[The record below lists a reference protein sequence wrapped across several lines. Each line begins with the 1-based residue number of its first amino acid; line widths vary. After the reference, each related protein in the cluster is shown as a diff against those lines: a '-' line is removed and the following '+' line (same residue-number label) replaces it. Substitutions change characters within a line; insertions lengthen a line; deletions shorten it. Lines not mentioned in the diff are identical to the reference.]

1 MKTAKAKAKAKPKAT
16 AKAKTKTP
24 TLAPNAFIGKSETP
38 TQAELAAALGRS
50 KTLWDQLVDDLAR
63 EDGVDVQEWNS
74 YSPKAGWALRLK
86 RKQRNIVYLSPL
98 QGGFQIAFILGDKA
112 VKAAR
117 QSKLPARVLKI
128 IAESPRYPEGTGVRM
143 LVNGPED
150 VAVIKQLALIKLEN

>member
-1 MKTAKAKAKAKPKAT
+1 MKTAKAKAKPKAT
-16 AKAKTKTP
+16 AKAKREAP
-24 TLAPNAFIGKSETP
+24 TLAPNAFIGKSEKP
-38 TQAELAAALGRS
+38 TEAELAAALGPS

-63 EDGVDVQEWNS
+63 DGVDVQEWNS

-86 RKQRNIVYLSPL
+86 RKERNIVYLSPL

-128 IAESPRYPEGTGVRM
+128 IAEAPRYPEGTGVRM

-150 VAVIKQLALIKLEN
+150 VEVIKKLALIKLEN